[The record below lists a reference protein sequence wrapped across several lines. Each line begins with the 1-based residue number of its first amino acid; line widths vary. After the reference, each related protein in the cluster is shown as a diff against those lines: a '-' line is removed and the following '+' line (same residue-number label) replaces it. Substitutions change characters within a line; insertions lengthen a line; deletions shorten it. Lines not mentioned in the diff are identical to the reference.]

1 MNTEIR
7 LALDRDIPE
16 DFVIHHVGGVGM
28 VKSEKTNNPEYI
40 TIPGRMDENRQYLS
54 TICKLFKG
62 KPVWYRTDD
71 TPTYRANKLLGA
83 ERIIEEENPLMGLRG
98 MRRSLH
104 FVDTFRKELEM
115 FLEVQDAN
123 ENLGLL
129 LPVVHDKSQVIKA
142 QKILKDYHYKGK
154 LGIMLEI
161 PSAVLTVNEFIDLGV
176 DYFMIG
182 VNDLTSFTQGISRRD
197 NSVKDYINYRH
208 DSMTFLFN
216 HLKKYHTDS
225 IEIVVGG
232 EVADHLDY
240 YKSFGFDAIA
250 VPYKNIHK
258 TLGHANGVSHAP
270 SFSYAGNYTNTINQN
285 QSGLR

>member
-1 MNTEIR
+1 MNNEIR
-7 LALDRDIPE
+7 LALDREIPE
-16 DFVIHHVGGVGM
+16 DFVISRVGGVGM

-40 TIPGRMDENRQYLS
+40 TVPRRMAENRQYLS
-54 TICKLFKG
+54 TICQLFKD

-71 TPTYRANKLLGA
+71 TPTYRANKLAGT

-104 FVDTFRKELEM
+104 FLDTFKKELEM
-115 FLEVQDAN
+115 FLEVQDTN
-123 ENLGLL
+123 KNLGLL
-129 LPVVHDKSQVIKA
+129 LPVVHDKSQVITA
-142 QKILKDYHYKGK
+142 QEILRDYNYQGR

-176 DYFMIG
+176 DYFMVG

-208 DSMTFLFN
+208 DAMTFLFD
-216 HLKKYHTDS
+216 HLKKYHTNC
-225 IEIVVGG
+225 IEIVIGG

-240 YKSFGFDAIA
+240 YEAFHFNAIA

-258 TLGHANGVSHAP
+258 TL
-270 SFSYAGNYTNTINQN
+270 
-285 QSGLR
+285 

>member
-1 MNTEIR
+1 MNNEIR
-7 LALDRDIPE
+7 LALDREIPE
-16 DFVIHHVGGVGM
+16 DFVISRVGGVGM

-40 TIPGRMDENRQYLS
+40 TIPRRMAENRQYLS
-54 TICKLFKG
+54 TICQLFKD

-71 TPTYRANKLLGA
+71 TPTYRANKLAGT

-104 FVDTFRKELEM
+104 FLDTFKKELEM
-115 FLEVQDAN
+115 FLEVQDTN
-123 ENLGLL
+123 KNLGLL
-129 LPVVHDKSQVIKA
+129 LPVVHDKSQVITA
-142 QKILKDYHYKGK
+142 QEILRDYNYQGR

-176 DYFMIG
+176 DYFMVG

-208 DSMTFLFN
+208 DAMTFLFD
-216 HLKKYHTDS
+216 HLKKYHTNC
-225 IEIVVGG
+225 IEIVIGG

-240 YKSFGFDAIA
+240 YEAFHFNAIA

-258 TLGHANGVSHAP
+258 TL
-270 SFSYAGNYTNTINQN
+270 
-285 QSGLR
+285 

>member
-7 LALDRDIPE
+7 LALDREIPE
-16 DFVIHHVGGVGM
+16 DFIISQVGGVGM

-40 TIPGRMDENRQYLS
+40 TIPRRMEENRTYLS
-54 TICKLFKG
+54 TICELFNG

-71 TPTYRANKLLGA
+71 TPTYRANKLQGT

-98 MRRSLH
+98 MRRSLY
-104 FVDTFRKELEM
+104 FTDTFRKELEM
-115 FLEVQDAN
+115 FLEVQERN
-123 ENLGLL
+123 ENLNLL

-142 QKILKDYHYKGK
+142 QEILKDYNYKGK
-154 LGIMLEI
+154 IGIMLEI

-176 DYFMIG
+176 NYFMVG

-208 DSMTFLFN
+208 DAMTFLFN
-216 HLKKYHTDS
+216 HLKKFHNES
-225 IEIVVGG
+225 IEIVIGG
-232 EVADHLDY
+232 EVADNLEY
-240 YKSFGFDAIA
+240 YKSFEFNAVA

-258 TLGHANGVSHAP
+258 TMELVEV
-270 SFSYAGNYTNTINQN
+270 
-285 QSGLR
+285 LK

>member
-7 LALDRDIPE
+7 LALDREIPE
-16 DFVIHHVGGVGM
+16 NFVITNVGGVGM

-40 TIPGRMDENRQYLS
+40 TIPTRMEENRQYLS
-54 TICKLFKG
+54 TICDLFKG

-71 TPTYRANKLLGA
+71 TPTYRANKLAGA

-98 MRRSLH
+98 MRRSLY

-115 FLEVQDAN
+115 FLEVQSRN
-123 ENLGLL
+123 KNLGLL

-142 QKILKDYHYKGK
+142 QEILKDYNYKGR

-176 DYFMIG
+176 NYFMVG

-197 NSVKDYINYRH
+197 NSVKDFINYRH
-208 DSMTFLFN
+208 DAMTYLFN
-216 HLKKYHTDS
+216 HLKKYHNDS
-225 IEIVVGG
+225 VEIVIGG
-232 EVADHLDY
+232 EVANNLDY
-240 YKSFGFDAIA
+240 YQSFGFDAIA
-250 VPYKNIHK
+250 VPYKNIHETFDQVEVLK
-258 TLGHANGVSHAP
+258 PTVKNFHTDQVNRMAFNG
-270 SFSYAGNYTNTINQN
+270 NR
-285 QSGLR
+285 L

>member
-7 LALDRDIPE
+7 LALDREIPE
-16 DFVIHHVGGVGM
+16 DAVINRVGGVGM

-40 TIPGRMDENRQYLS
+40 TVPRRMEENRQYLS
-54 TICKLFKG
+54 TICELFQG

-71 TPTYRANKLLGA
+71 TPTYRANKLQGT

-104 FVDTFRKELEM
+104 FVDTFRKEIEM
-115 FLEVQDAN
+115 FLEVQVRN
-123 ENLGLL
+123 KNLGLL
-129 LPVVHDKSQVIKA
+129 LPVVHDKSQVISA
-142 QKILKDYHYKGK
+142 QKILKDYNYQGK

-176 DYFMIG
+176 NYFMIG

-208 DSMTFLFN
+208 DAMTYLFN
-216 HLKKYHTDS
+216 HLKKYHNKS
-225 IEIVVGG
+225 IEIVIGG
-232 EVADHLDY
+232 EVANHLDY
-240 YKSFGFDAIA
+240 YQSFGFDAIA
-250 VPYKNIHK
+250 VPYKNIHE
-258 TLGHANGVSHAP
+258 TFDHVEVLR
-270 SFSYAGNYTNTINQN
+270 NTFNNLHSQPLESIAFN
-285 QSGLR
+285 GLRF